1 MYINFPEAFLL
12 IDSNYKN
19 NTVISFFS
27 FQNSIYFPDG
37 FYELWGGQKMPGDVV
52 IDYAVVET
60 DLPLFIRSGCII
72 PLHESESSNLLST
85 RLEPI
90 YFIIALRC
98 NSRECRAI
106 GSLNIN
112 RDLIFDFEAN
122 EVEV

>member
-1 MYINFPEAFLL
+1 
-12 IDSNYKN
+12 
-19 NTVISFFS
+19 
-27 FQNSIYFPDG
+27 
-37 FYELWGGQKMPGDVV
+37 MPGDVV

-72 PLHESESSNLLST
+72 PLHESESSNVLSR
-85 RLEPI
+85 RLEPL

-106 GSLNIN
+106 GSLNID
-112 RDLIFDFEAN
+112 RDLLFDFEAN